1 MSSSWFHLK
10 SMNFR
15 TVRSMTGINIAVHVH
30 VTFDF
35 MDVVTSIWPHEFPR
49 SMTSALHALVYNN
62 PSISADGLYI
72 MLTRSHNL
80 CFPLIHL
87 FLEIIS
93 VIQLANDEL
102 INLIYFACKNEGM
115 RMRQIPS
122 ANLLQLLSFF
132 CRPSNSSFLTE
143 AVKPLSWIIVL
154 FIYLRLYWSRWSVS
168 ISYRIYA
175 PEG

>member
-1 MSSSWFHLK
+1 
-10 SMNFR
+10 
-15 TVRSMTGINIAVHVH
+15 
-30 VTFDF
+30 
-35 MDVVTSIWPHEFPR
+35 
-49 SMTSALHALVYNN
+49 MTSALHALVYNN

-132 CRPSNSSFLTE
+132 LQTKQFIIFDRGSQTVVLDNCVIHL
-143 AVKPLSWIIVL
+143 PLPVL
-154 FIYLRLYWSRWSVS
+154 ITLVRLNLLQDICARRLRSQCWLSLS
-168 ISYRIYA
+168 
-175 PEG
+175 